1 MDIIQSEH
9 IKKRCYFI
17 YAMCTMSLYS
27 WYNYSVFDLD
37 PNSANSNIHFFTPYY
52 QNCLLM
58 LFYLGWD
65 TYHMTLSKHR
75 KILYRKDL
83 VIHHFFA
90 TISYVSF
97 INITPLQL
105 SNSLIMECISA
116 MNSVL
121 KNNARLLK
129 LYRTFCIFFV
139 RMPLSLWYCLYYI
152 PYYKKIMFPN
162 NNSNDIFKVILS
174 TTLFIFFIF
183 YDVFILRKLYKP
195 NKIQQ

>member
-1 MDIIQSEH
+1 MDIIRAEH
-9 IKKRCYFI
+9 TKKRCYFI

-27 WYNYSVFDLD
+27 WCNYSIFDLD
-37 PNSANSNIHFFTPYY
+37 PVNSNVHFFTPYY

-83 VIHHFFA
+83 IVHHFIA
-90 TISYVSF
+90 TFTYLSF
-97 INITPLQL
+97 TNITPLQL
-105 SNSLIMECISA
+105 SNNLIMECISA
-116 MNSVL
+116 MNDVL

-139 RMPLSLWYCLYYI
+139 RIPLSLWYCLYYI

-162 NNSNDIFKVILS
+162 HGPNDVCKVILS

-195 NKIQQ
+195 NKLQQ